1 MKGNA
6 IEMCKNVDAKESL
19 EGWDLNDSDIQL
31 DIGHFKLSDT
41 VSNEQ
46 LECLRCSHELR
57 RLNMLVSD
65 LYRENQDYR
74 ISNENT
80 LLELSKSSSQFEKD
94 KSELNSKLE
103 EKIQYYVSLLSS
115 QKNEYEEIIFKK
127 EQEQISLTNEL
138 ERLRKHLIRMS
149 ESFNS
154 EAIIAEEREKQL
166 KLALS
171 NFEKNIQPQ
180 DNSSDIARLN

>member
-19 EGWDLNDSDIQL
+19 EGWDLNDSNIQL

-41 VSNEQ
+41 VLNEQ
-46 LECLRCSHELR
+46 LECLRCSNELK
-57 RLNMLVSD
+57 RLNMLVLD
-65 LYRENQDYR
+65 LNGENQDYR
-74 ISNENT
+74 ISNENL

-103 EKIQYYVSLLSS
+103 ETIQYYVSLLSS
-115 QKNEYEEIIFKK
+115 QKNVYEEIIFNK
-127 EQEQISLTNEL
+127 EHEQTNLTNEL
-138 ERLRKHLIRMS
+138 ERLRENLIRMS

-171 NFEKNIQPQ
+171 NLEKNIQPQ
-180 DNSSDIARLN
+180 DNSSDITRLN